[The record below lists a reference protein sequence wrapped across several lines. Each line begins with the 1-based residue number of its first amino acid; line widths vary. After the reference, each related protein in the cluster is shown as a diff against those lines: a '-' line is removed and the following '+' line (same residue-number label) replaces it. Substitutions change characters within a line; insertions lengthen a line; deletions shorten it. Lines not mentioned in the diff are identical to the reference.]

1 MGRKLKLGMRKKAPV
16 KREVVEEPS
25 SVATDE
31 AVGETAPAS
40 PLKAGP
46 SGTTPAVP
54 PSPGKKMR
62 ALSARLLK
70 LAAFKLRRSDRETNK
85 ALQAFQVAQR
95 VRDSKL
101 ATLEKTKPT
110 KKRKSAKGSSSKYLM
125 EVGFVKEEF
134 FIRRYQ
140 WTAAL
145 LAHSEHEKEHLEAE
159 LSVRDEKIAMLS
171 RRLRAAKRKGRARR
185 FWKC

>member
-70 LAAFKLRRSDRETNK
+70 LAAFKLRRSDRETDK

-110 KKRKSAKGSSSKYLM
+110 KKRKSAK
-125 EVGFVKEEF
+125 
-134 FIRRYQ
+134 
-140 WTAAL
+140 
-145 LAHSEHEKEHLEAE
+145 AE
-159 LSVRDEKIAMLS
+159 GLIQQVPHGSVR
-171 RRLRAAKRKGRARR
+171 
-185 FWKC
+185 